1 MTIFEVLNEPE
12 VLSDGSPEPEVT
24 EITVSSH
31 SRKKKSKREDNLE
44 GLPARIFEHT
54 IDKEELYGR
63 FPHGYKELPC
73 EVYKRLS
80 IIPKTFL
87 VDEHRVHIY
96 TSRNNDG
103 IILKAKRPPDVF
115 RNPIATLSLV
125 AAIINGKYVNHIP
138 LEQQSKCYKDNGIK
152 LETNTLANWMINAAD
167 IHFSI
172 IYDELHEHL
181 LNAHLIHADETP
193 FEVIKDGRRAGSNSY
208 MWVYRSGKCDKLRPV
223 ILYDYQPTRK
233 TDHPDSFLKGYSGFL
248 MSDGYQVYHSLEKRR
263 KGIKVAG
270 CWVHAKRKFAGVVKA
285 VGVDHADE
293 VIAAEAAERIS
304 GIFHPD
310 NSLDELSSSN
320 RIKQRQLI
328 VAPKVD
334 DFFAWAKEAILKLSS
349 QSATYKGLRYCLNQ
363 EQFLRVFLSDGDVPM
378 DNNLAEQA
386 IRPFTIGR
394 KNRVNMYSTRGAEA
408 GAIIYSLV
416 ETAKANG
423 LSPLKYLEYL
433 LTELP
438 KHADDKKHDFLE
450 ELLPWSGTAQ
460 EKCHSLKK
468 S

>member
-1 MTIFEVLNEPE
+1 M
-12 VLSDGSPEPEVT
+12 
-24 EITVSSH
+24 
-31 SRKKKSKREDNLE
+31 
-44 GLPARIFEHT
+44 
-54 IDKEELYGR
+54 
-63 FPHGYKELPC
+63 
-73 EVYKRLS
+73 
-80 IIPKTFL
+80 
-87 VDEHRVHIY
+87 
-96 TSRNNDG
+96 
-103 IILKAKRPPDVF
+103 
-115 RNPIATLSLV
+115 
-125 AAIINGKYVNHIP
+125 
-138 LEQQSKCYKDNGIK
+138 
-152 LETNTLANWMINAAD
+152 
-167 IHFSI
+167 SI
-172 IYDELHEHL
+172 IYPWSS
-181 LNAHLIHADETP
+181 NP
-193 FEVIKDGRRAGSNSY
+193 NVI
-208 MWVYRSGKCDKLRPV
+208 
-223 ILYDYQPTRK
+223 
-233 TDHPDSFLKGYSGFL
+233 
-248 MSDGYQVYHSLEKRR
+248 
-263 KGIKVAG
+263 
-270 CWVHAKRKFAGVVKA
+270 
-285 VGVDHADE
+285 
-293 VIAAEAAERIS
+293 RI
-304 GIFHPD
+304 

-438 KHADDKKHDFLE
+438 KHADDKKRDFLE

-460 EKCHSLKK
+460 KKCHSLKK